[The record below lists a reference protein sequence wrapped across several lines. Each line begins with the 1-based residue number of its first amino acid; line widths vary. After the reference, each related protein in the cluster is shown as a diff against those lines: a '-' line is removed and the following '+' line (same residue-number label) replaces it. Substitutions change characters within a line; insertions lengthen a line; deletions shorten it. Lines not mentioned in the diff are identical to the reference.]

1 MSAPTRH
8 RRTAT
13 PGCLPSLRN
22 VLIMGS
28 VGIVLP
34 LLGAGVSGAASGST
48 WDRVAGCESGGN
60 WSINTGN
67 GNYGGLQFSQ
77 PTWVAFGGTAY
88 AARADLA
95 SKAEQIAVAE
105 AVLDRQGP
113 GAWPVCS
120 VSAHLTRG
128 GHTALPRRRGG
139 APHHATAESHQV
151 PHSPSR
157 TDHRRD
163 TGSPRTADASHT
175 AAPATSYT
183 VYSGDT
189 LSSVALRITDRGGWR
204 WLYDANRD
212 VIGPDP
218 DLIYPGQRLALPA
231 TP

>member
-13 PGCLPSLRN
+13 PGCLPALRN
-22 VLIMGS
+22 VLVAGS
-28 VGIVLP
+28 VGIFLP
-34 LLGAGVSGAASGST
+34 LLGAGVSGAASGTT

-67 GNYGGLQFSQ
+67 GNYGGLQFTQ

-95 SKAEQIAVAE
+95 SKAAQIAVAE
-105 AVLDRQGP
+105 AVLERQGP

-120 VSAHLTRG
+120 VRAHLTRG
-128 GHTALPRRRGG
+128 GQPALPRPRGG
-139 APHHATAESHQV
+139 ATHHATTGSHQV
-151 PHSPSR
+151 PHSLSH
-157 TDHRRD
+157 TDRRRD
-163 TGSPRTADASHT
+163 TGSPKTADASHP

-183 VYSGDT
+183 VGSGDT
-189 LSSVALRITDRGGWR
+189 LSSVALRIGEHGGWR

-212 VIGPDP
+212 VIGADP

-231 TP
+231 AR